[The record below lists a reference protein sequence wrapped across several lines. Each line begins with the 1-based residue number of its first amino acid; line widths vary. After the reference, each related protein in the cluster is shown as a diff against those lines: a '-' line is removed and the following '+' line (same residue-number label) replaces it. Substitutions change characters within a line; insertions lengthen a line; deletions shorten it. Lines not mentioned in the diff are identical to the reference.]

1 MIKTLLTFLIA
12 VVLLF
17 NETEAQNLV
26 SNPGYETVSSCPSA
40 QSQLSRATGWSKPP
54 GSGTT
59 PDLFH
64 SCHPGGAVTCT
75 NVDLPGGWAGNIVA
89 RTGNSAAGVLSK
101 YDFCGNCREY
111 IQTQL
116 TITLTAGTKYNVE
129 YYVICPPTCKYE
141 TNGLDCYIGNQ
152 ISQPGNQPI
161 TAFVPQINSPLV
173 TKSMGWTLVSGT
185 YTANGTERFITLG
198 NFRNDAGTLSNT
210 VTGTSGCA
218 LTSNAATYLF
228 DDVSVQEELLLDGNL
243 LLYEVEK
250 EDDKYAYLE
259 WSVSNPQDYEHL
271 IVQRSEDG
279 INFRSISEPTD
290 VQINEFTDLL
300 PQPGTNYYRLRLKNY
315 NGTVEMTSIK
325 SLNFEF
331 ENLYTYS
338 IYPNPFEDLLNIELY
353 CNEAAEINFSI
364 INVTGQLVYA
374 ERLQTEEGRQVIM
387 VNTPSTLTKGAYY
400 ARIEYE
406 GTVQFR
412 KLIKR

>member
-1 MIKTLLTFLIA
+1 MIRTLLTFLFAAI
-12 VVLLF
+12 F
-17 NETEAQNLV
+17 MINESESQNLV
-26 SNPGYETVSSCPSA
+26 SNSGFETISSCPGA
-40 QSQLSRATGWSKPP
+40 QSQLSNATGWSKPP

-64 SCHPGGAVTCT
+64 SCHPGGALSCT
-75 NVDLPGGWAGNIVA
+75 NIDLPGGWAGNIVA
-89 RTGNSAAGVLSK
+89 RSGDAAAGVLAK

-116 TITLTAGTKYNVE
+116 TTTLNSGTKYNIE

-210 VTGTSGCA
+210 VTGITGCA
-218 LTSNAATYLF
+218 LSSNAATYLF
-228 DDVSVQEELLLDGNL
+228 DDVSVEEEVLLDGNL
-243 LLYEVEK
+243 LFFEVEK
-250 EDDKYAYLE
+250 EEDKYTKLE

-279 INFRSISEPTD
+279 INFRSIGE
-290 VQINEFTDLL
+290 VLEAGVNEYTDLL
-300 PQPGTNYYRLRLKNY
+300 PQQGTNYYRLRFKNY
-315 NGTVEMTSIK
+315 IGTIEMTSIK
-325 SLNFEF
+325 SLTFDF

-338 IYPNPFEDLLNIELY
+338 IYPNPFDDLLNIEMY
-353 CNEAAEINFSI
+353 CSEASTINLSI
-364 INVTGQLVYA
+364 INISGQIVYA
-374 ERLQTEEGRQVIM
+374 KNLQTEQGRQVFN
-387 VNTPSTLTKGAYY
+387 VHTPTKLTKGAYY
-400 ARIEYE
+400 LRIEYG

-412 KLIKR
+412 KLFKR